1 MTIHRTLLKSLALAG
16 ACAMALPLPVHAQTA
31 DEEITVMGR
40 YGRVPDSVQSLS
52 QPVSYSDLDLSTKA
66 GRDIL
71 RRRVALTARYLCEK
85 LGETD
90 TSSGPVVPSCRD
102 AAVSDALKRV
112 GTIEAHFA
120 PRGSTWVAGTAWAP
134 PYPPDWDSRYP

>member
-1 MTIHRTLLKSLALAG
+1 MKRNQTLLGTLALATCLT
-16 ACAMALPLPVHAQTA
+16 AAPLPLHAQPA
-31 DEEITVMGR
+31 AEDITVIGR

-52 QPVSYSDLDLSTKA
+52 QAVSYADLDLSTKA

-71 RRRVALTARYLCEK
+71 RQRVALTARYLCEK

-90 TSSGPVVPSCRD
+90 TTSGPVVPSCRD
-102 AAVSDALKRV
+102 AAVKDALSRV

-120 PRGSTWVAGTAWAP
+120 PRGSTWVAGTAWVP
-134 PYPPDWDSRYP
+134 PYPRDWESRYP

>member
-71 RRRVALTARYLCEK
+71 RHRVALTARYLCEK

-102 AAVSDALKRV
+102 AAVNDAMNRV

-134 PYPPDWDSRYP
+134 PYPSDWDSRYP